1 MASILMLL
9 PEWHAAQWFNTRS
22 SLRLADLRGKVVLV
36 HAFQMLC
43 PGCVAH
49 GLPQASRVHET
60 FGGQDVA
67 VVGLHCVFEHHE
79 AMRPYAL
86 QAFIQEYRLRFPI
99 GVDAPSSDGPV
110 PRTMAQ
116 WRLRGTPSTLLLDR
130 EGRLRLHHFGA
141 LDELR
146 LGAAIGRLLVE
157 PHAAAADF
165 SRNDAE
171 AGSCA
176 EGVCAT
182 SK

>member
-1 MASILMLL
+1 MASIPMLL

-130 EGRLRLHHFGA
+130 EGRLRLHRFGA
-141 LDELR
+141 IGELR
-146 LGAAIGRLLVE
+146 LGASIGRLLTESYTAGIPVDDMD
-157 PHAAAADF
+157 AGACAD
-165 SRNDAE
+165 
-171 AGSCA
+171 GM
-176 EGVCAT
+176 CAT
-182 SK
+182 SR